1 MTENKMVLMKPHP
14 DACQV
19 CAREHEAHLP
29 HDQQSLY
36 YRMTF
41 HAQHGRYPTWA
52 DAMAHCSPSTNG
64 VAPFEITESPSTAPQ
79 QTINTTQKR
88 RKSWI

>member
-1 MTENKMVLMKPHP
+1 MPEHKMVLKTPHP

-36 YRMTF
+36 YQMTF

-52 DAMAHCSPSTNG
+52 DAMAHCSPEVKQIWTRG
-64 VAPFEITESPSTAPQ
+64 LAQHGIETEAPTE
-79 QTINTTQKR
+79 
-88 RKSWI
+88 

>member
-52 DAMAHCSPSTNG
+52 DAMAHCGPSTKHKWCSALRDHGIAIDSAATND
-64 VAPFEITESPSTAPQ
+64 
-79 QTINTTQKR
+79 
-88 RKSWI
+88 

>member
-19 CAREHEAHLP
+19 CGREHEPHLP

-36 YRMTF
+36 YQMAF
-41 HAQHGRYPTWA
+41 HAQHGRYPTWE
-52 DAMAHCSPSTNG
+52 DAMAHCGPSVKHDWTVALRDHGIAIDSAATND
-64 VAPFEITESPSTAPQ
+64 
-79 QTINTTQKR
+79 
-88 RKSWI
+88 